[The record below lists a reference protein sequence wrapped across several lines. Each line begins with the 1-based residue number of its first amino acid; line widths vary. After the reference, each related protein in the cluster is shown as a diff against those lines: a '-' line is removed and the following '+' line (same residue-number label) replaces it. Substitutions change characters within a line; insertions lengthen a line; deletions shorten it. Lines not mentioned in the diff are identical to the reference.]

1 MSNLSKLEFNALDI
15 SGNNYLPWTLDAKI
29 HLTANNLGA
38 TIEDDNMTSVQDK
51 AKAMIFLRHHLH
63 EDLKREYLTIEN
75 PLDLWK
81 NIKERFDHQKMVLLP
96 TARYNWM
103 HLRLQDYK
111 TVSEYNSALFRIT
124 SELKLCGET
133 ITDEDMLE
141 KTFSTFHASNILLS
155 QQYRECKFTKYS
167 ELISCLLVAEQNNKL
182 LLKNHQSRP
191 VGSSPLPEAN
201 AAYHQGGRGRGRGR
215 APYRG
220 RGRGRG
226 NNNTWTRESQNP
238 KQNEGQSNQSNRGR
252 PPRGNQNGPK
262 KTFYKKCGMSNHWA
276 NTCRTPKH
284 LAEAYQYMLK
294 GKGKDTETNLVEDAP
309 NVPAPEYHLD
319 AADFIDNAQD
329 N

>member
-38 TIEDDNMTSVQDK
+38 TIEDDNMTFVQDK

-63 EDLKREYLTIEN
+63 EDLKILTIEN

-103 HLRLQDYK
+103 HLSLQDYK
-111 TVSEYNSALFRIT
+111 QSVNITLLFSALPQSSNYAVKLLPMKTCLKKRSLLFMLQTYYYLSNIENVSSRNILNSSHVSWSRNKIT
-124 SELKLCGET
+124 SSYFKIINRDQSDQAHCLKQMRH
-133 ITDEDMLE
+133 ITKAEGVEVEVVPHIEGVVEEREIIILGLE
-141 KTFSTFHASNILLS
+141 NLRTLNKTRVNQISLIGDDLQEVTKMDPKRHFAKNVECLIIGPTHVAPQNTSLKHINI
-155 QQYRECKFTKYS
+155 
-167 ELISCLLVAEQNNKL
+167 CLKE
-182 LLKNHQSRP
+182 
-191 VGSSPLPEAN
+191 
-201 AAYHQGGRGRGRGR
+201 
-215 APYRG
+215 
-220 RGRGRG
+220 
-226 NNNTWTRESQNP
+226 
-238 KQNEGQSNQSNRGR
+238 
-252 PPRGNQNGPK
+252 
-262 KTFYKKCGMSNHWA
+262 
-276 NTCRTPKH
+276 
-284 LAEAYQYMLK
+284 
-294 GKGKDTETNLVEDAP
+294 KGKDTETNLVEDAP